1 MASLG
6 DMLFLLVTFAV
17 LLVLVGKF
25 AWKPVTKMMD
35 TRADKINNDLDYA
48 ENARTEAQAL
58 QEKRQAELKNSQA
71 DAVKIVSQAK
81 ENGEKQRQQLVDAAH
96 TEVATLKANAQQD
109 IAQQKQDALNS
120 AKDDVAEL
128 SLAIAGKIIGK
139 ELNADDQQT
148 LIDSYI
154 KGLGDANGTH

>member
-6 DMLFLLVTFAV
+6 DMLFVLVAFIVLLLLVS
-17 LLVLVGKF
+17 KF
-25 AWKPVTKMMD
+25 AWGPVTKMMGE
-35 TRADKINNDLDYA
+35 RAGKINNDLDYA

-58 QEKRQAELKNSQA
+58 AEKRKAELKNSQA

-96 TEVATLKANAQQD
+96 TEVATLKTNAQQD
-109 IAQQKQDALNS
+109 IEQQRADALNS

-128 SLAIAGKIIGK
+128 SLAIASKIIGK
-139 ELNADDQQT
+139 ELDATDQQA